1 MVNKKVTIMK
11 NQVKNTTI
19 ELLRRE
25 LEFRNYSASTV
36 RTYCSLMSQMF
47 KANQK
52 PLEEVSL
59 SQFKDYLHKIVVDK
73 GLSAST
79 VNQYISAFK
88 MVQTD
93 VLGRKWKGFNIKRP
107 KRPKILPVVLSTEEM
122 ERLINVNNN
131 LKHRA
136 IIMLAY
142 SSGLRRNEV
151 LNLLPEHI
159 DSKRMQVR
167 VLQGKGKKDRYT
179 LLSQK
184 TLEALRL
191 YYKYERPKKYLF
203 EPRNRK
209 GQRLSATTLAK
220 IVKNKLKLAGIKKAV
235 SFHTLRHTF
244 ATHLLEDGVNLRL
257 IQQFMGHATLKTTTG
272 YLHLTKP
279 DPGSVSSPLDVM
291 KV

>member
-1 MVNKKVTIMK
+1 MK
-11 NQVKNTTI
+11 NQVKDSTI
-19 ELLRRE
+19 DLLKRE
-25 LEFRNYSASTV
+25 LEIRNYSSSTV
-36 RTYCSLMSQMF
+36 NTYCSLMSQMV
-47 KANQK
+47 KVSQV
-52 PLEEVSL
+52 PLESTSV
-59 SQFKDYLHKIVVDK
+59 SQFKDYLHKIVFKK

-88 MVQTD
+88 IVQAD
-93 VLGRKWKGFNIKRP
+93 VYGREWEDFKMRRP
-107 KRPKILPVVLSTEEM
+107 RRSKKLPIVLSIEEM

-191 YYKYERPKKYLF
+191 YYKYERPQKYLF
-203 EPRNRK
+203 EPNNRK
-209 GQRLSATTLAK
+209 GQRLSATTLAR
-220 IVKNKLKLAGIKKAV
+220 IVKNKLKDAGIKKAV

-257 IQQFMGHATLKTTTG
+257 IQQFMGHTTLKSTTE

-279 DPGSVSSPLDVM
+279 DPGSVSSPLDIM

>member
-1 MVNKKVTIMK
+1 MN
-11 NQVKNTTI
+11 NQIKNTTI
-19 ELLRRE
+19 ELLKRE

-36 RTYCSLMSQMF
+36 NTYCSLMSQMV
-47 KANQK
+47 KISHI
-52 PLEEVSL
+52 PLEETSL
-59 SQFKDYLHKIVVDK
+59 SQFKDYLHKIVVEK

-93 VLGRKWKGFNIKRP
+93 VLGKKWKGFKIKRP
-107 KRPKILPVVLSTEEM
+107 KRAKILPVVLSTEEV
-122 ERLINVNNN
+122 ERLINVTNN

-151 LNLLPEHI
+151 QNLLPEHI

-191 YYKYERPKKYLF
+191 YYRYERPEKYLF
-203 EPRNRK
+203 EPNNKK
-209 GQRLSATTLAK
+209 GQRLSATTLVK
-220 IVKNKLKLAGIKKAV
+220 IVKNKLKPAGIKKAV

-257 IQQFMGHATLKTTTG
+257 IQQFMGHSTLKTTTG

-279 DPGSVSSPLDVM
+279 DPGSVSSPLDTM